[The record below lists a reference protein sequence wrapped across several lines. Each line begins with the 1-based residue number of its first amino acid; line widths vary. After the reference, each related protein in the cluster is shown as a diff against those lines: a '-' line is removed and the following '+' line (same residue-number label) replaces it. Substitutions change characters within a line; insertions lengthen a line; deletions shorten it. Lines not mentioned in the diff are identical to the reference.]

1 MPCSQFGSRAGVIT
15 AVYGNGSEGRA
26 PRRGWGGGGGVGEEG
41 EENDDEWSEPV
52 LIAVAA
58 SS

>member
-26 PRRGWGGGGGVGEEG
+26 PRRGRVVRGVGEEG
-41 EENDDEWSEPV
+41 EENDDEWSEPA